1 MKRYPKRARPL
12 WGRAKRRP
20 VTRPEPRRI
29 LYFEVSGTD
38 AQGVHRSER
47 LYPAPDGSPVTTVG
61 SYRSDVRMV
70 AVVEPRIPKRVPIT
84 IGYSGDVSEA
94 LEVADAVVMRLDSPG
109 GSGAGLTRAIHES
122 GPRVSAD
129 GMTAGSIGARALS
142 AAPLTQGDPAP

>member
-1 MKRYPKRARPL
+1 MVEGGEVKRYPKRARPL

-29 LYFEVSGTD
+29 LYFEVSGLD
-38 AQGVHRSER
+38 AQGVRRSER
-47 LYPAPDGSPVTTVG
+47 LDAREDGSPVTTIG
-61 SYRSDVRMV
+61 SYASDVRIV
-70 AVVEPRIPKRVPIT
+70 AVMEPRIPKRIPIT
-84 IGYSGDVSEA
+84 IGY
-94 LEVADAVVMRLDSPG
+94 LDPAAPRDPKATTFTT
-109 GSGAGLTRAIHES
+109 AGTTPIYES